1 MNKPAVSIL
10 MNCFNGELFLKEAIQ
25 SVINQSFRDWELIFW
40 DNRSNDKSAEIFH
53 SFSDNRLKYYLSKML
68 YNFILYLSLIILGLL
83 VMRFG
88 IFQIRKFKK
97 GETKVTKKISEQI
110 AFVIFFIIII
120 GLIIYSVNDLLF

>member
-1 MNKPAVSIL
+1 MLSGSIIAVAL
-10 MNCFNGELFLKEAIQ
+10 
-25 SVINQSFRDWELIFW
+25 V
-40 DNRSNDKSAEIFH
+40 
-53 SFSDNRLKYYLSKML
+53 
-68 YNFILYLSLIILGLL
+68 LGGLA

-110 AFVIFFIIII
+110 AFIIFFLIIL

>member
-1 MNKPAVSIL
+1 M
-10 MNCFNGELFLKEAIQ
+10 
-25 SVINQSFRDWELIFW
+25 
-40 DNRSNDKSAEIFH
+40 
-53 SFSDNRLKYYLSKML
+53 LSG
-68 YNFILYLSLIILGLL
+68 LIIAVALVLGGLA

-110 AFVIFFIIII
+110 AFVIFFLIIL

>member
-1 MNKPAVSIL
+1 
-10 MNCFNGELFLKEAIQ
+10 
-25 SVINQSFRDWELIFW
+25 
-40 DNRSNDKSAEIFH
+40 
-53 SFSDNRLKYYLSKML
+53 ML

-120 GLIIYSVNDLLF
+120 GLIIYSINDLLF